1 MSARRKARSAPVVA
15 MADVTDLSHEGRG
28 IAHID
33 GKTVFV
39 DDALPG
45 ERVELRIVNRT
56 RTFDEAQLVQVVESA
71 DLRTEARCAHFGICG
86 GCALQHFAP
95 EGQIAFKQ
103 KQLVEAFT
111 RIGKLEPKLV
121 LPPLT
126 AEVWNYRRKA
136 RLAARYVPKKQR
148 TVVGFRER
156 STTYI
161 TDVKRCDVL
170 VPPMDR
176 LVEPLSL
183 LLTQL
188 SIRDR
193 VPQIEVAVAENA
205 TALVVRILEPLTDAD
220 RELLLLFAR
229 EHTVD
234 LYVQPGGYET
244 IAPLSPSPKT
254 LEYRLPGS
262 DVTLTFLP
270 TDFIQV
276 NAPLNDLMIAR
287 ALELLQPRPT
297 DQVLDLFCGLGNFS
311 LPLARKSARVTGVE
325 GDEALVARARENAQR
340 NGIGNADFVAANLMG
355 EDFLTAPWAQRKYD
369 RVLLDPPRAGAREVL
384 PVIAKS
390 DAHTVVYVSCHP
402 ASLARD
408 AGLLVHEYGFEL
420 ESAGVMDMF
429 PHTAHVESIALFR
442 KSSR

>member
-1 MSARRKARSAPVVA
+1 VLAI
-15 MADVTDLSHEGRG
+15 ADVTDLSHEGRG

-33 GKTVFV
+33 GKTVFIN
-39 DDALPG
+39 DALPG
-45 ERVELRIVNRT
+45 ERVEVRIVNRT
-56 RTFDEAQLVQVVESA
+56 RTFDEAQLVQVVEPA

-86 GCALQHFAP
+86 GCALQHFVP

-103 KQLVEAFT
+103 RQLLEAFA
-111 RIGKLEPKLV
+111 RIGKVEPKAL
-121 LPPLT
+121 LAPLS

-170 VPPMDR
+170 APPMDR

-183 LLTQL
+183 LITQL

-193 VPQIEVAVAENA
+193 VPQIEVAVADNSI
-205 TALVVRILEPLTDAD
+205 ALVVRILEPLTDAD
-220 RELLLLFAR
+220 RELLLKFSTD
-229 EHTVD
+229 HCVD

-244 IAPLSPSPKT
+244 VAPLSPAPKS
-254 LEYRLPGS
+254 LEYQLKAF
-262 DVTLTFLP
+262 DITLNFLP
-270 TDFIQV
+270 TDFVQV
-276 NAPLNDLMIAR
+276 NAGLNELMIAR
-287 ALELLQPRPT
+287 ALELLQPQAT
-297 DQVLDLFCGLGNFS
+297 DKVLDLFCGLGNFS
-311 LPLARKSARVTGVE
+311 LPLARKSGHVTGIE
-325 GDEALVARARENAQR
+325 GDAALVARARENAR
-340 NGIGNADFVAANLMG
+340 TNGIENAEFLASNLMG
-355 EDFLTAPWAQRKYD
+355 EEFLTAPWALRKYD

-384 PVIAKS
+384 PVVAKS
-390 DAHTVVYVSCHP
+390 NAHTVVYVSCHP

-408 AGLLVHEYGFEL
+408 AGLLVHDYGFEL

-429 PHTAHVESIALFR
+429 PHTAHVESIALFTR
-442 KSSR
+442 GR

>member
-1 MSARRKARSAPVVA
+1 MSARRKARAAPVLAVA
-15 MADVTDLSHEGRG
+15 DITDLSHEGRG
-28 IAHID
+28 IARID
-33 GKTVFV
+33 RKTVFV

-56 RTFDEAQLVQVVESA
+56 RTFDEAQLVQVIEPA
-71 DLRTEARCAHFGICG
+71 NLRTEARCAHFGICG
-86 GCALQHFAP
+86 GCALQHFAS

-103 KQLVEAFT
+103 RQLFEAFT
-111 RIGKLEPKLV
+111 RIGKVQPKVV
-121 LPPLT
+121 LPPLS
-126 AEVWNYRRKA
+126 ADVWNYRRKA

-183 LLTQL
+183 LITQL

-193 VPQIEVAVAENA
+193 VPQVEVAVADNSV
-205 TALVVRILEPLTDAD
+205 ALVVRILEPLTDAD
-220 RELLLLFAR
+220 RELLLKFATD
-229 EHTVD
+229 HSVD
-234 LYVQPGGYET
+234 LYLQPGGYET
-244 IAPLSPSPKT
+244 VAPLSPAPKS
-254 LEYRLPGS
+254 LEYRLAEF
-262 DVTLTFLP
+262 DLTLNFLP
-270 TDFIQV
+270 TDFVQV
-276 NAPLNDLMIAR
+276 NARLNELMIGR
-287 ALELLQPRPT
+287 ALELLQPQAT
-297 DQVLDLFCGLGNFS
+297 DRVLDLFCGLGNFS
-311 LPLARKSARVTGVE
+311 LPLARQSGHVTGIE
-325 GDEALVARARENAQR
+325 GDEALVARARENAR
-340 NGIGNADFVAANLMG
+340 KNAIENAEFLASNLMG

-390 DAHTVVYVSCHP
+390 NAHTVVYVSCHP

-408 AGLLVHEYGFEL
+408 AGALVHEYGFTL

-429 PHTAHVESIALFR
+429 PHTAHVESIALFTR
-442 KSSR
+442 